1 MAVQID
7 TKRDVLRRTGRRV
20 ATAASRA
27 VVMLTTML
35 LVRFGPDL
43 TAHVTIAEV
52 FNFDLFAGVL
62 ISTTVCAVLSY
73 RSGLLM
79 MELTRARRELAS
91 ISQTDQLSGF
101 FNRRGFNEVAA
112 TALGVAERDSA
123 TAAVFMCDI
132 DHFKS
137 INDRFGHEIGDH
149 VLAGI
154 ADVLRQF
161 AVRHGAV
168 VGRYGGEEFAAVM
181 VGVSHAHAARCAEDI
196 RRACAEATIL
206 DGKTPLP
213 VTISIGFTV
222 ATGPFDLAA
231 LMRIA
236 DSALYSAKRGGR
248 DRVVQARAAA

>member
-132 DHFKS
+132 DHS
-137 INDRFGHEIGDH
+137 SRSTTVSGTRSAITCSPVSRTCCGSSPCGM
-149 VLAGI
+149 A
-154 ADVLRQF
+154 RWS
-161 AVRHGAV
+161 
-168 VGRYGGEEFAAVM
+168 AAT
-181 VGVSHAHAARCAEDI
+181 AARSS
-196 RRACAEATIL
+196 R
-206 DGKTPLP
+206 P
-213 VTISIGFTV
+213 
-222 ATGPFDLAA
+222 
-231 LMRIA
+231 
-236 DSALYSAKRGGR
+236 
-248 DRVVQARAAA
+248 